1 MVRSAD
7 GGGAGRRG
15 QGNAGGV
22 CPLAV
27 VFAAGA
33 FGAGA
38 GAFADARGGADVHSV
53 LSLCRS
59 AGNVR
64 VACKFAAG
72 CSTGV
77 QRAVA
82 AVADE
87 LAAGVCT
94 DKRAERSK
102 AIFAN
107 QEHPSNGRFDD
118 GL

>member
-1 MVRSAD
+1 MVRPAD
-7 GGGAGRRG
+7 GGGAGCRG

-38 GAFADARGGADVHSV
+38 GVFADARGGAGVHSA

-59 AGNVR
+59 AGTVR
-64 VACKFAAG
+64 VARKFAAG
-72 CSTGV
+72 GSAGV
-77 QRAVA
+77 LRAVA

-87 LAAGVCT
+87 LAAGV
-94 DKRAERSK
+94 
-102 AIFAN
+102 
-107 QEHPSNGRFDD
+107 
-118 GL
+118 

>member
-1 MVRSAD
+1 MVWPAD
-7 GGGAGRRG
+7 GGSAGCCG

-27 VFAAGA
+27 VPAAGA

-59 AGNVR
+59 AGTVC
-64 VACKFAAG
+64 VACKFAADG
-72 CSTGV
+72 SAGV

-87 LAAGVCT
+87 LAAGVRA
-94 DKRAERSK
+94 DKAVV
-102 AIFAN
+102 A
-107 QEHPSNGRFDD
+107 Q
-118 GL
+118 

>member
-1 MVRSAD
+1 MVRAAD
-7 GGGAGRRG
+7 GGGAGCRS

-27 VFAAGA
+27 VPAAGA

-38 GAFADARGGADVHSV
+38 GAVADARGGAGVHSV

-59 AGNVR
+59 ARTVC
-64 VACKFAAG
+64 VACKFAKGYSA
-72 CSTGV
+72 GV

-102 AIFAN
+102 TIFAKSGA
-107 QEHPSNGRFDD
+107 PVKRAV
-118 GL
+118 

>member
-1 MVRSAD
+1 MVRPVD
-7 GGGAGRRG
+7 GGGAGCRG

-27 VFAAGA
+27 VPAAGA

-59 AGNVR
+59 AGTVR
-64 VACKFAAG
+64 VVCKVAAG
-72 CSTGV
+72 CSVGV

-82 AVADE
+82 AVTDE
-87 LAAGVCT
+87 LAAGVCA
-94 DKRAERSK
+94 DKAAERSK
-102 AIFAN
+102 IIFAKSGA
-107 QEHPSNGRFDD
+107 PVKRAV
-118 GL
+118 

>member
-1 MVRSAD
+1 MVRAAD

-22 CPLAV
+22 CPLV
-27 VFAAGA
+27 VVPAAGA
-33 FGAGA
+33 FDASA

-59 AGNVR
+59 AGTVR
-64 VACKFAAG
+64 VACKFAKGYSA
-72 CSTGV
+72 GV

-87 LAAGVCT
+87 LAAGVRA
-94 DKRAERSK
+94 DKRAGGSK
-102 AIFAN
+102 I
-107 QEHPSNGRFDD
+107 GKK
-118 GL
+118 

>member
-1 MVRSAD
+1 MVRTAD

-27 VFAAGA
+27 VFAAGV

-64 VACKFAAG
+64 VACKFAKG
-72 CSTGV
+72 CSAGV

-94 DKRAERSK
+94 DKADERSK
-102 AIFAN
+102 IIFAKSGA
-107 QEHPSNGRFDD
+107 PVKRAV
-118 GL
+118 